1 MASLFLGQW
10 QLRPLAFFSCH
21 SVILRLYSES
31 LPLLISPGRTNL
43 IVDRREDIDVN
54 GQRQDTY
61 SSTKEAVLVRKYF
74 FMEYN
79 RLLKNGRLDQL
90 FDPSPD

>member
-1 MASLFLGQW
+1 M
-10 QLRPLAFFSCH
+10 
-21 SVILRLYSES
+21 ILDETYYAMDH
-31 LPLLISPGRTNL
+31 LIDFRTDVSYMKNYDDMIIPGDDNENVNTY
-43 IVDRREDIDVN
+43 IDVN

-79 RLLKNGRLDQL
+79 RLMKNGRLDQL
-90 FDPSPD
+90 FDPSPDQTNR